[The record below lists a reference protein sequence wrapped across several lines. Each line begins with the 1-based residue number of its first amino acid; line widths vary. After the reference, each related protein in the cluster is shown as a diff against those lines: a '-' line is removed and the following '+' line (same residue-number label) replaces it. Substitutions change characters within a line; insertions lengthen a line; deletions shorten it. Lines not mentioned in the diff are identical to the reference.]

1 MTPDSASADQ
11 QKFAGEDV
19 LRGYIADLSNWGRW
33 GEDDKL
39 GALNLVGPEEVL
51 RAVATVESGRT
62 ISCTLPLDQSGPQR
76 GLLRNNPRNVMVA
89 TGTDHVSGAQDELP
103 AGLGPAYGFGRS
115 DDMLIVPNQAGT
127 AWDALSH
134 VFWEGHMWN
143 GRSAALVS
151 SHGAAVNGIEG
162 YAGKMIMR
170 GVLLDIAR
178 SKQVET
184 LEPGYAI
191 SIEDLEAA
199 AEFGGVEVMKGDA
212 VLVRTGHLGARRGEW
227 GDFAGGPTPGLSV
240 HTAPWLHAKNIAAV
254 ATDTWALEVRPSELG
269 VFQPLHIIALVH
281 IGLAL
286 GEMFDLDQLASSCA
300 ELNRYQFLLAA
311 PTLPITGA
319 SGSPTPVIAVM

>member
-1 MTPDSASADQ
+1 MTQESPGADHQ
-11 QKFAGEDV
+11 NFVGEDV

-33 GEDDKL
+33 GEDDIL

-76 GLLRNNPRNVMVA
+76 GFLRNNPRNVMVA

-103 AGLGPAYGFGRS
+103 AGLGPAHGFGRS

-134 VFWEGHMWN
+134 VFWEGQMWN
-143 GRSAALVS
+143 GRSASLVS
-151 SHGAAVNGIEG
+151 SHGAATNGIEG

-170 GVLLDIAR
+170 GVLLDVAR
-178 SKQVET
+178 SKQVDA

-191 SIEDLEAA
+191 TVEDLEGA
-199 AEFGGVEVMKGDA
+199 AEFGGVEVIKGDA
-212 VLVRTGHLGARRGEW
+212 VLVRTGHLWARRGEW

-240 HTAPWLHAKNIAAV
+240 HTAPWLHGKDVAAV

-286 GEMFDLDQLASSCA
+286 GEIFDLDELASACA

-319 SGSPTPVIAVM
+319 SGSPTAVIAVL